1 MSNLNLSQNSHKHI
15 RILIVDDH
23 AIVRKGLAGFIEA
36 RHDLELVAE
45 AANGAEAIE
54 KAQQTQPDV
63 IIMDL
68 VMPEMDGIAA
78 IAEIKKAAPAAR
90 VLVLTSFSE
99 DDQVFA
105 AIQAGAQGYLLKD
118 SSPEEL
124 VRVIQQVHLGESF
137 LHPVVARRVIQ
148 QLSQKQGDQTALP
161 LLTKREREI
170 LTYLAQGCSNQEIA
184 QRAHISEKT
193 ARFHVSNI
201 LAKLNVETRTQA
213 ALWALGKDLVS
224 SDNDRPG

>member
-1 MSNLNLSQNSHKHI
+1 MNTSQNLHGRI

-54 KAQQTQPDV
+54 KARQTQPDV

-68 VMPEMDGIAA
+68 VMPEMDGITA
-78 IAEIKKAAPAAR
+78 ITEIKNTIPAAR
-90 VLVLTSFSE
+90 VLVLTSFGE
-99 DDQVFA
+99 DEKIFA

-124 VRVIQQVHLGESF
+124 VRAIQQVYLGESY
-137 LHPVVARRVIQ
+137 LHPIAARRVIQ
-148 QLSQKQGDQTALP
+148 QLSQKQRFQTALP

-170 LTYLAQGCSNQEIA
+170 LTYLAQGYSNQEIA
-184 QRAHISEKT
+184 QRAHIGEKT
-193 ARFHVSNI
+193 VRFHVSNI

-213 ALWALGKDLVS
+213 ALWALGKDLTPS
-224 SDNDRPG
+224 EDDKPG